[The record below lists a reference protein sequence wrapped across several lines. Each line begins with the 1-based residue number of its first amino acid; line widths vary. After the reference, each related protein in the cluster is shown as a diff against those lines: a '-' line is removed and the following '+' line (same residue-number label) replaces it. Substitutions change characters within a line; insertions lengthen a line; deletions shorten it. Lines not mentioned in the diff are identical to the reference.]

1 MKKLIFFNQFHNGDC
16 FVGKQY
22 VASMVSQL
30 LMTPSGVNVDFAY
43 AHNNHPNIIQD
54 LEMNYKMEH
63 LSLNN
68 IPPMDRMTR
77 VAESQDKETIF
88 VNTWV
93 GCWQGTMFPF
103 GEHINFQRL
112 HNIWREYFKYFNLEF
127 IEDPDYYLPTIDFES
142 GAFDLSGA
150 KSFLDNTEHFILIC
164 NGSANSGQSRVG
176 NLIQTINILAEDLKT
191 SRLKY
196 KIVCTEKF
204 DTPHDNVIFTSDIF
218 GNKES
223 DLNLIAYISTEA
235 KLIVGKNS
243 GPFSYCQFKDNLLDK
258 DRTFLNLSILPTD
271 CPSGGG
277 AYPARCI
284 FSPETNEERI
294 ANMINNILQ
303 YPHLRGTET
312 LI

>member
-16 FVGKQY
+16 FVGKEY
-22 VASMVSQL
+22 VSEMARQL
-30 LMTPSGVNVDFAY
+30 KEKGVTFAY
-43 AHNNHPNIIQD
+43 AHNNHSDIIKD
-54 LEMNYKMEH
+54 LELRHDMEH
-63 LSLNN
+63 LGLNN
-68 IPPMDRMTR
+68 IPPMDRMSR
-77 VAESQDKETIF
+77 VAESQDKETVF
-88 VNTWV
+88 LNTWV

-112 HNIWREYFKYFNLEF
+112 HNIWREYFKYFDLEF
-127 IEDPDYYLPTIDFES
+127 IEDADHYLPTIDFS
-142 GAFDLSGA
+142 CGAFDLSGA
-150 KSFLDNTEHFILIC
+150 NSFITSEENYIIIC

-176 NLIQTINILAEDLKT
+176 DLRHTINLLAEDLKN
-191 SRLKY
+191 Y

-223 DLNLIAYISTEA
+223 DLNLIAYISTYA

-243 GPFSYCQFKDNLLDK
+243 GPFSYCQFKVNLLDEN
-258 DRTFLNLSILPTD
+258 RTFLNLSILPTD

-284 FSPETNEERI
+284 FSPETNEEKI
-294 ANMINNILQ
+294 ATMISNILQ
-303 YPHLRGTET
+303 YPYLRGTET